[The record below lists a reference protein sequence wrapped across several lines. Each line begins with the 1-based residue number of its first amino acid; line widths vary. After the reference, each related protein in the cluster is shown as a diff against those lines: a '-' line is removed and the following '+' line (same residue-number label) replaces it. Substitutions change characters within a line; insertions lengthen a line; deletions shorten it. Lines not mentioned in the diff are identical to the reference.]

1 MHLRAS
7 QIIGIPVVDDG
18 TQQIVGF
25 LHAPLIDPDTGR
37 ILGFFVLSAFLGGGE
52 MFLQSLDIAA
62 WGTRVHIRSEECLS
76 PPEEL
81 IRLRSAL
88 EDPRLIIGQRIRTK
102 TTNRCLGIC
111 RDIQFNTRHF
121 MAEWIFP
128 RRFFMSR
135 QPLPM
140 SDILEI
146 TPEAIIVKDP
156 LRPVRAPI
164 QKEIDDSPVVSEV
177 VPLVQTQS

>member
-1 MHLRAS
+1 
-7 QIIGIPVVDDG
+7 
-18 TQQIVGF
+18 
-25 LHAPLIDPDTGR
+25 
-37 ILGFFVLSAFLGGGE
+37 
-52 MFLQSLDIAA
+52 
-62 WGTRVHIRSEECLS
+62 
-76 PPEEL
+76 
-81 IRLRSAL
+81 
-88 EDPRLIIGQRIRTK
+88 
-102 TTNRCLGIC
+102 
-111 RDIQFNTRHF
+111 